1 MEEFHR
7 IAVLME
13 DKDQIALYLPGLHPD
28 RQHLQVVQMVE
39 YLLIAAL
46 MVEVAR
52 IV

>member
-1 MEEFHR
+1 MAEFHR
-7 IAVLME
+7 IAVPME
-13 DKDQIALYLPGLHPD
+13 DKVLTVRYLQDLLLALQLLP
-28 RQHLQVVQMVE
+28 VVQMVE